1 MIIRKNPLEIVRTLQ
16 GTANSF
22 CF

>member
-1 MIIRKNPLEIVRTLQ
+1 MIIRKHPLEIVRTLQ